1 MMKLSIIIPCYN
13 AVRYVPLL
21 LLKLKGQIG
30 NRTDVEVIAVNDG
43 SGDETLVALKDMA
56 NHFQSLRVLSQEN
69 AGPAMARN
77 TGLAH
82 AQGEYVWFVDA
93 DDDLSDNCLSLLLG
107 EIESNP
113 SDVIC
118 FNYRETDA
126 QGHLLNEYRDWK
138 YVYGKITTGL
148 DAYAQNNIPAFL
160 WNRVIRR
167 DLIVKNHIRFD
178 IIPEDEDFLLETYF
192 YAETFRF
199 IPDVLYYY
207 KIMINSFSRGNVK
220 TFVKYYNGYYAILDK
235 YYMRLNTFK
244 NDEFWTK
251 MLFVCCKNL
260 VINFNRALILKGD
273 IHDSRH
279 EFYKRLRKEILRYQR
294 SGYANSG
301 NYALGLKI
309 VLYAPCLPDMI
320 AYMKYKLKN

>member
-13 AVRYVPLL
+13 AVQYVPLL
-21 LLKLKGQIG
+21 LSKLKVQIG

-43 SGDETLVALKDMA
+43 SGDATLEALKEMA
-56 NHFQSLRVLSQEN
+56 DHFQSLRVLSQEN

-82 AQGEYVWFVDA
+82 SMGEYVWFVDA
-93 DDDLSDNCLSLLLG
+93 DDDLSDNCLSVLLG
-107 EIESNP
+107 EIETNP

-126 QGHLLNEYRDWK
+126 QGCPLNEYKEWK

-167 DLIVKNHIRFD
+167 DLIVNNHIRFD

-207 KIMINSFSRGNVK
+207 KIMINSFSRGNVR

-235 YYMRLNTFK
+235 YHMRLDKFRN
-244 NDEFWTK
+244 NAFWTK
-251 MLFVCCKNL
+251 LLFNCCKNL

-273 IHDSRH
+273 VHDSRRM
-279 EFYKRLRKEILRYQR
+279 FYKRLRKEILRYR
-294 SGYANSG
+294 KNGCAGGGKYSV
-301 NYALGLKI
+301 GLKI
-309 VLYAPCLPDMI
+309 FLYFPYFPDRI